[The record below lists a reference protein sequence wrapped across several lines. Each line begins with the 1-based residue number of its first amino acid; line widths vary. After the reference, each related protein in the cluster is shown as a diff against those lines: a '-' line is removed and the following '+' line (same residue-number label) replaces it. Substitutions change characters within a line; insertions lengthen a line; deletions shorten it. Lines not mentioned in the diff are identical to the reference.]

1 MKRTFAFPLA
11 PRTGH
16 PTRVSRS
23 LKTAEFCCA
32 LTAPPNAFSR
42 ALSAACP
49 LSLGRS
55 HRSCK
60 YSDPADSSGLLAGPL
75 ERCWAASG
83 HLQGAPGQWP
93 DASPGAAAQLL
104 QRLAVV
110 GRAAHV
116 SVQAEAVAIGAQRGK
131 GRLKTPSPRAVEA
144 TPRTDPRP
152 LNASRRQRAQA
163 PHRHHA
169 GLPHHLA
176 LRPARHLRQ
185 MAGTAN
191 GGRSRGPTPW

>member
-1 MKRTFAFPLA
+1 M
-11 PRTGH
+11 
-16 PTRVSRS
+16 RVDS
-23 LKTAEFCCA
+23 TAECVF
-32 LTAPPNAFSR
+32 R
-42 ALSAACP
+42 ALSAAYP

-60 YSDPADSSGLLAGPL
+60 YSDPAVSSGLLAGSL
-75 ERCWAASG
+75 ERSWAASDP
-83 HLQGAPGQWP
+83 LQSAPGQWP
-93 DASPGAAAQLL
+93 DASPGANCPLDFLCPGSACSAWRSGTAA

-116 SVQAEAVAIGAQRGK
+116 SVQAEAVAVGAQRGK

-152 LNASRRQRAQA
+152 LNASKRQRAQ
-163 PHRHHA
+163 PLHRHHA

-185 MAGTAN
+185 MAATAN
-191 GGRSRGPTPW
+191 GGRSRGPTPS